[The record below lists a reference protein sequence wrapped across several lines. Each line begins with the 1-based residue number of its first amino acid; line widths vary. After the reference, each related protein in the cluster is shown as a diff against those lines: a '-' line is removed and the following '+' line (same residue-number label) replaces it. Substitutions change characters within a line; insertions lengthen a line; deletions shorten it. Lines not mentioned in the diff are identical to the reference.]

1 MSPEKYPL
9 SALAQEL
16 SALRNKDSYHPDM
29 DAAAVFSRYSPG
41 SLQQLMQGMSD
52 ITASFYGLLLQQ
64 AVVLNGPDM
73 AEALS
78 SSLIYTL
85 GKNKAARI
93 IDAYPLLERDPRGAI
108 EIIIAA
114 IFTASPEF
122 NFEVNSYSAAE
133 VVFTIRGTDRYH
145 RISQQLQITHLLKWP
160 VILPFLEGIR
170 DVAAPGWKVA
180 TLASAVDENSNCDYV
195 FRIYQEVVV
204 PAGDIQTGMRPP
216 FFQLPATALVTR
228 GKYLEVDLGPASNF
242 QGVQFVVMIRQ
253 CLSAEGW
260 NACRLYAEG
269 TDQYMLAERF
279 RCMRSGNFL
288 ADTSLK
294 VVLHTLEISKRKRKS
309 VIRILD
315 DAGDMVYQVLY
326 DYYMWNETDFKSKV
340 ASLKSTGRPAH
351 NELVPLPVISR
362 VSFENAWHYESRLS
376 PVDEIHCLGH
386 FEGYPCVPA
395 LFLFRLLHLEA
406 EKWIKDVLGELP
418 ETRLVVDSVAVH
430 PARIMPVGVPYDIT
444 TTVHQLSDNIL
455 QFVYDVTQVD
465 DPATRFGCVVLDIML
480 QRL

>member
-1 MSPEKYPL
+1 MSPENYPL

-29 DAAAVFSRYSPG
+29 DAAAVFNRYFPG
-41 SLQQLMQGMSD
+41 NLPQLMLGMSE

-64 AVVLNGPDM
+64 AVALEGPDM

-85 GKNKAARI
+85 GKNKAGRI
-93 IDAYPLLERDPRGAI
+93 METYPLLERDARGVL
-108 EIIIAA
+108 EVIIAA

-145 RISQQLQITHLLKWP
+145 RISQQLQMTHLLKWP

-170 DVAAPGWKVA
+170 DVAAPGWKVTA
-180 TLASAVDENSNCDYV
+180 LASAVDENSNCDYV
-195 FRIYQEVVV
+195 FRIYQEAVV
-204 PAGDIQTGMRPP
+204 PPGDIQTGMRPP
-216 FFQLPATALVTR
+216 FFRLPAAAMVTR
-228 GKYLEVDLGPASNF
+228 GKYLEADLGPAGNF
-242 QGVQFVVMIRQ
+242 QNSEFVTMIQQ
-253 CLSAEGW
+253 CLSAEAW
-260 NACRLYAEG
+260 NACRLYAPG
-269 TDQYMLAERF
+269 TNQYMLAERF
-279 RCMRSGNFL
+279 TCMRIGNFL

-294 VVLHTLEISKRKRKS
+294 VVLHTQEISKRKRKS

-315 DAGDMVYQVLY
+315 DAGNMVYQVLF
-326 DYYMWNETDFKSKV
+326 DYYMWNEADFKNRFV
-340 ASLKSTGRPAH
+340 FLKSDKKTAPG
-351 NELVPLPVISR
+351 ESLPLPVISR
-362 VSFENAWHYESRLS
+362 MSFDNAWHYVSRLA

-386 FEGYPCVPA
+386 FGGYPCVPA

-418 ETRLVVDSVAVH
+418 GTRLVVESVAVH
-430 PARIMPVGVPYDIT
+430 PARIMPAGVPYDIT
-444 TTVHQLSDNIL
+444 TTVHRLSDNIV
-455 QFVYDVTQVD
+455 QFVYDITQVD
-465 DPATRFGCVVLDIML
+465 DPGTRFGCVVLEMMMPG
-480 QRL
+480 